1 MKILVT
7 GGAGFIGS
15 NFIRLLMRHQG
26 FEIKVLD
33 KFTYA
38 ADKSILTEFLDVSN
52 VEIVEGDICDTNL
65 IRGLLSDVDA
75 VINFAAESH
84 VDRSIENS
92 SDFVRTNIN
101 GVHSLIEEIYRS
113 IRKIRFVQVSTDE
126 VYGDINEGS
135 WDEQSPLLPNS
146 PYAASKAA
154 GELIA
159 RSYHKTHGCDVI
171 ITRGCNSYGPYQFPE
186 KLIPKFITSIL
197 SGEQLTIYGDGKNVR
212 EWIHVNDHCRAI
224 LSILLSGKS
233 GEIYNIGSGEEVS
246 NIKLTRQ
253 LLANLEENED
263 RIKFVPDRKGH
274 DQRYSMKS
282 EKLSNELGFKN
293 QTSFEIGLKE
303 TILWYQQNAMWWKDK
318 LRE

>member
-1 MKILVT
+1 MKLLVT

-15 NFIRLLMRHQG
+15 NFIRLLMQHQG

-38 ADKSILTEFLDVSN
+38 ADKSILSEFQDFCN

-65 IRGLLSDVDA
+65 IRGLLFDVDA

-113 IRKIRFVQVSTDE
+113 DRKIRFVQISTDE
-126 VYGDINEGS
+126 VYGDIDEGS

-159 RSYHKTHGCDVI
+159 RSYHKTHGCDVV

-186 KLIPKFITSIL
+186 KLIPKFITSTL

-212 EWIHVNDHCRAI
+212 EWLHVNDHCRAI
-224 LSILLSGKS
+224 LTILLSGKT

-246 NIKLTRQ
+246 NISLTYQ
-253 LLANLEENED
+253 LLANLRESKD
-263 RIKFVPDRKGH
+263 RIKFVSDRKGH
-274 DQRYSMKS
+274 DQRYSMRS
-282 EKLSNELGFKN
+282 EKLGTELNFRN
-293 QTSFEIGLKE
+293 QISLEKGLRE
-303 TILWYQQNAMWWKDK
+303 TIIWYQQNTIWWKDK
-318 LRE
+318 IRE

>member
-15 NFIRLLMRHQG
+15 NFIRLLIKHDG
-26 FEIKVLD
+26 FEVRVVD

-38 ADKSILTEFLDVSN
+38 ADESILSEFQDLPT
-52 VEIVEGDICDTNL
+52 VEIVKGDICDSNL
-65 IRGLLSDVDA
+65 INSLLYDVDA
-75 VINFAAESH
+75 VVNFAAESH

-101 GVHSLIEEIYRS
+101 GVHNLIEAIYQS
-113 IRKIRFVQVSTDE
+113 NRKIRFVQVSTDE
-126 VYGDINEGS
+126 VYGDIHEGS

-146 PYAASKAA
+146 PYAASKAS
-154 GELIA
+154 GEMIA

-197 SGEQLTIYGDGKNVR
+197 LGEQLTVYGDGKNVR

-224 LSILLSGKS
+224 LAALLSGKS
-233 GEIYNIGSGEEVS
+233 GEVYNIGSGVEIS
-246 NIKLTRQ
+246 NIDLTRQ
-253 LLANLEENED
+253 LLTNLEESED
-263 RIKFVPDRKGH
+263 RIKFVTDRKGH
-274 DQRYSMKS
+274 DHRYSMNS
-282 EKLSNELGFKN
+282 EKLFNELNFKIDV
-293 QTSFEIGLKE
+293 SFGTGLRE
-303 TILWYQQNAMWWKDK
+303 TVTWYQQNSMWWKEK
-318 LRE
+318 LRG

>member
-15 NFIRLLMRHQG
+15 NFVRLLIDLHG

-38 ADKSILTEFLDVSN
+38 ADKFVLREFGSVSN
-52 VEIVEGDICDTNL
+52 VEIVEGDICDAIL
-65 IRGLLSDVDA
+65 IRSLISDVDA

-84 VDRSIENS
+84 VDRSIEHS
-92 SDFVRTNIN
+92 GEFIRTNIN
-101 GVHSLIEEIYRS
+101 GVHCLIEEIYRS
-113 IRKIRFVQVSTDE
+113 GKKIRFIQVSTDE
-126 VYGDINEGS
+126 VYGDIDEGS
-135 WDEQSPLLPNS
+135 WDEHSPLLPNS

-154 GELIA
+154 GELVA

-197 SGEQLTIYGDGKNVR
+197 TGKQLTIYGDGKNVR

-224 LSILLSGKS
+224 LEILLSGES
-233 GEIYNIGSGEEVS
+233 GELYNIGSSEEID
-246 NIKLTRQ
+246 NLTLTLQ
-253 LLANLEENED
+253 LLANLGESND
-263 RIKFVPDRKGH
+263 RLNFVTDRKGH
-274 DQRYSMKS
+274 DQRYSMNS
-282 EKLSNELGFKN
+282 AKLNRELNFKN
-293 QTSFEIGLKE
+293 QISLETGLRE
-303 TILWYQQNAMWWKDK
+303 TINWYRENEIWWKDK
-318 LRE
+318 IGE